1 MTTLLFKTDVNT
13 CDINNNKQIIYASKT
28 LVTIQANTNINYD
41 EVCLSIY
48 VICVINFSHYIKS
61 VLSSIIYKQVMNM
74 FWPVKTIDESNSIHQ
89 L

>member
-1 MTTLLFKTDVNT
+1 MFKTDVNT

-28 LVTIQANTNINYD
+28 LVTIQANMNINYD
-41 EVCLSIY
+41 DLCLGIY
-48 VICVINFSHYIKS
+48 VVCVINFSHYMKS
-61 VLSSIIYKQVMNM
+61 VLSSIIYEQVMNM